1 MTRRF
6 PVSACPSC
14 GGDRQAGQTL
24 FAADLGSGVVVVR
37 NVPATVCSQCG
48 EEWLDDETVRS
59 LERITSEVRARG
71 AQVEVVG
78 F

>member
-1 MTRRF
+1 MTTRF
-6 PVSACPSC
+6 PSPACPSC
-14 GGDRQAGQTL
+14 GGSRQPGRTT

-37 NVPATVCSQCG
+37 NVPAVVCSLCG
-48 EEWLDDETVRS
+48 EEWLDDATVQS
-59 LERITSEVRARG
+59 LERITTEARTRK